1 MELLGQYNGF
11 WLLGL
16 ALSLLATGMVAGI
29 LAGLL
34 GVGGGIVIVPVLYH
48 LFTLL
53 QVDDAVRMHMAV
65 GTSLATIIP
74 TSIMSARAHYRKG
87 AMDLALLRSLGP
99 AVLVGAVVGGF
110 LGSLFGGD
118 VLGFIF
124 AAIALVVAANMA
136 FRAEGAS
143 LAKDLPGRIGRSA
156 MGVGIGSISAV
167 MGIGGGTL
175 GVPVLSAF
183 NFPIRRAV
191 GTASA
196 LGLLIGVPGAAGF
209 VLAGLGVAERPPGS
223 LGYVNLIGFLL
234 IVPLTMR
241 MAPVGA
247 NLAHRINPVWLRRAF
262 AIFLAATALRMFLD
276 LFNG

>member
-99 AVLVGAVVGGF
+99 AVLWARLWVAFLAAFLAVMCWVSF
-110 LGSLFGGD
+110 LQRLRWWSPRTWLFAPRGHRWPKTSRG
-118 VLGFIF
+118 VS
-124 AAIALVVAANMA
+124 VAA
-136 FRAEGAS
+136 
-143 LAKDLPGRIGRSA
+143 PW
-156 MGVGIGSISAV
+156 
-167 MGIGGGTL
+167 
-175 GVPVLSAF
+175 
-183 NFPIRRAV
+183 
-191 GTASA
+191 A
-196 LGLLIGVPGAAGF
+196 LGLA
-209 VLAGLGVAERPPGS
+209 RS
-223 LGYVNLIGFLL
+223 
-234 IVPLTMR
+234 
-241 MAPVGA
+241 
-247 NLAHRINPVWLRRAF
+247 RR
-262 AIFLAATALRMFLD
+262 
-276 LFNG
+276 

>member
-1 MELLGQYNGF
+1 MEVLSQYDSL
-11 WLLGL
+11 WLIGL
-16 ALSLLATGMVAGI
+16 AAALMLTGVVAGL

-48 LFTLL
+48 LFSLL
-53 QVDDAVRMHMAV
+53 EIDPAVRMHLAV

-74 TSIMSARAHYRKG
+74 TAIISARSHYAKNS
-87 AMDLALLRSLGP
+87 MDLDLLRSLGP
-99 AVLVGAVVGGF
+99 FVLLGAVAGGF
-110 LGSLFGGD
+110 AGSLFKGAI
-118 VLGFIF
+118 LSAIF
-124 AAIALVVAANMA
+124 ATVALIVAANMA
-136 FRAEGAS
+136 FRSEGSS
-143 LAKDLPGRIGRSA
+143 LRNELPTGPGRGFIGLC
-156 MGVGIGSISAV
+156 IGSLSAV

-196 LGLLIGVPGAAGF
+196 LGIIIGIPGAIGF
-209 VLAGLGVAERPPGS
+209 AFAGLDATGRPPAS
-223 LGYVNLIGFLL
+223 IGYVNLVGFAL

-247 NLAHRINPVWLRRAF
+247 NIAHRINPGRLRLAF
-262 AIFLAATALRMFLD
+262 AIFLALTATRMFFD
-276 LFNG
+276 LLS